1 MSNEADT
8 GISKLKRDFGVR
20 ALLGTLIVAPSIGA
34 LAYLAIT
41 GSGEALT
48 ALATMGSAVMAFYF
62 GQRSV
67 QRRKGENEGD

>member
-1 MSNEADT
+1 MRNET
-8 GISKLKRDFGVR
+8 GTRISKLKRDFGVR
-20 ALLGTLIVAPSIGA
+20 ALLGTLVVAPSVGA
-34 LAYLAIT
+34 LAYLAIR

-67 QRRKGENEGD
+67 QRRRSEDERD

>member
-1 MSNEADT
+1 MRNEPGT

-20 ALLGTLIVAPSIGA
+20 ALLGTLIVVPSVGA
-34 LAYLAIT
+34 LGYLAIT
-41 GSGEALT
+41 GSDVALT

-67 QRRKGENEGD
+67 QRQKGEDERD